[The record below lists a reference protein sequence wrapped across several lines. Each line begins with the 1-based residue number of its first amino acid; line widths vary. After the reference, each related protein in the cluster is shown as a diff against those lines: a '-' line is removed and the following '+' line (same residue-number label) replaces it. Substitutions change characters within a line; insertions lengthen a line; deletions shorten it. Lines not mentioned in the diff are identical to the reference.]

1 MARTIRNQKL
11 DTRTARL
18 KLSARAEPYFE
29 SITPG
34 CALGYRAGAGAWIA
48 RYYDPATQKKHHHAI
63 GAADDIMDAD
73 GKVALSFAQAQ
84 EIARE
89 WFKQIAR
96 QLNGEVIADSGRY
109 TVSAALEDYFR
120 DSERRGAKGVK
131 KARSA
136 ARLHITPVLGAS
148 RVEKLT
154 SNRLREWF
162 SALSSKPKGLGVRKG
177 LLKQREGKTD
187 SPDRLRA
194 RKASANRVMTILK
207 AALNHAYH
215 EGVVSSDEAW
225 RRVKPNREVDVAVIS
240 YLEMEQVHR
249 LVNAC
254 EEPFRD
260 IVRGALVTGAR
271 YGELTRMQVRD
282 FNRDALSITVR
293 ESKAAKPRHIALN
306 VEGLELFIQL
316 TAKKSATDLIFVRQD
331 GEAWGP
337 SHQQRPLAQAC
348 ERARIEPPATF
359 HILRHTYA
367 STLAMKGV
375 PMGVIAAQLG
385 HLDTRMTEKHYAHLA
400 PNYVSETIR
409 ASMPS
414 FGIVDTS
421 NVTILQHRGLKSQ
434 K

>member
-18 KLSARAEPYFE
+18 RLAARPEPYFE

-48 RYYDPATQKKHHHAI
+48 RYYDPETQKKHYHAI

-96 QLNGEVIADSGRY
+96 HLNGEVIADRGRY
-109 TVSAALEDYFR
+109 TVAAALEDYFIA
-120 DSERRGAKGVK
+120 SERRGVKGVM

-136 ARLHITPVLGAS
+136 ARLHITPALGAS
-148 RVEKLT
+148 RIENLT

-162 SALSSKPKGLGVRKG
+162 SKLSSEPKGLRYRQG
-177 LLKQREGKTD
+177 LVKQKKGKTD
-187 SPDRLRA
+187 SPDHLRA
-194 RKASANRVMTILK
+194 RKASANRVLTILK

-215 EGVVSSDEAW
+215 EGAVSSDQAW
-225 RRVKPNREVDVAVIS
+225 RRVKPNREVDVAVIH
-240 YLEMEQVHR
+240 YLEMGQVLR

-254 EEPFRD
+254 EESFRD

-306 VEGLELFIQL
+306 NEGLKLFIEL
-316 TAKKSATDLIFVRQD
+316 TAKKSASDLIFVRQD

-385 HLDTRMTEKHYAHLA
+385 HSDTRMTEKHYAHLA
-400 PNYVSETIR
+400 PNYVAETIR

-414 FGIVDTS
+414 FGIIDNS
-421 NVTILQHRGLKSQ
+421 NVTSFLSRGVKNH
-434 K
+434 